1 MEYRKVEPQIN
12 ADERRLNVMSGGII
26 GAAFEVS
33 NVLGA
38 GFLEKVYENALN
50 VELNFRGIKTLQ
62 QAPLKVF
69 YKEELVG
76 DYIADILVENEIIIE
91 VKAVK
96 EIDTVHLA
104 QCMNYL
110 RITGL
115 KLCLLLNFS
124 KPRVEIKR
132 VVNGI

>member
-1 MEYRKVEPQIN
+1 MESNEMEPQIN
-12 ADERRLNVMSGGII
+12 ADERRLNVMSEEII

-33 NVLGA
+33 NVLGG
-38 GFLEKVYENALN
+38 GFLERVYENALN
-50 VELNFRGIKTLQ
+50 VELNLRGIKTIQ

-96 EIDTVHLA
+96 ELDRVHLA
-104 QCMNYL
+104 QCLNYL

-124 KPRVEIKR
+124 KPKVEIR
-132 VVNGI
+132 RIVNGL

>member
-1 MEYRKVEPQIN
+1 MEPQIN

>member
-1 MEYRKVEPQIN
+1 MESNEMKPQIN
-12 ADERRLNVMSGGII
+12 TDERRLNAMSEEII

-50 VELNFRGIKTLQ
+50 VELNLRGIKTIQ

-76 DYIADILVENEIIIE
+76 DYIADILVENEIII
-91 VKAVK
+91 
-96 EIDTVHLA
+96 
-104 QCMNYL
+104 
-110 RITGL
+110 
-115 KLCLLLNFS
+115 
-124 KPRVEIKR
+124 
-132 VVNGI
+132 